1 MDESAVAMP
10 ARNQALL
17 NATLVASTAATV
29 DLDSLYVNSVVHS
42 IRAEGM
48 GGAARGKLWESLH
61 RALLGIRTS
70 KAALQAVASAGGAA
84 LGGDVLK
91 EETRELFHSLR
102 DECANFGTWD
112 NRASAAGGGEVP
124 ALSPRS
130 ALMSATSLPAI
141 VPSPVHDNS
150 SSNNNNSD
158 FDRLDPSATTSEDV
172 LNSVLGTTSPKLKR
186 SAAVNLDQPQVHS
199 WSSSERRTLAGQLL
213 HALRD
218 LGVLKASAPPSVERR
233 LRKFLANLALMSIEP
248 CDRPCLG
255 AQDVSNLLIESI
267 LTNSRSLPLDF
278 GELDRLSEWR
288 TSRVTW
294 MAIRDVL
301 TEWTR
306 NRGKRQRTEGG
317 GRHDRDAFYLESDA
331 LDRRS
336 RRRQRRQ
343 RSRRRGR
350 DGGGQDLQVWFCC
363 APTYDEQDLQKSL
376 QERKLRGEM
385 DLAETVQNA
394 EAAADALLHRLAMS
408 AVTLSPIQAKM
419 SRDMVK
425 TRGWQME
432 VF

>member
-186 SAAVNLDQPQVHS
+186 SAAVNLDQPAAA
-199 WSSSERRTLAGQLL
+199 RFARFG
-213 HALRD
+213 R
-218 LGVLKASAPPSVERR
+218 VE
-233 LRKFLANLALMSIEP
+233 S
-248 CDRPCLG
+248 LG
-255 AQDVSNLLIESI
+255 AAECGETTSQVSGQPRAHVDRAVRP
-267 LTNSRSLPLDF
+267 TLP
-278 GELDRLSEWR
+278 
-288 TSRVTW
+288 
-294 MAIRDVL
+294 
-301 TEWTR
+301 
-306 NRGKRQRTEGG
+306 
-317 GRHDRDAFYLESDA
+317 
-331 LDRRS
+331 RRS
-336 RRRQRRQ
+336 RRVQFA
-343 RSRRRGR
+343 
-350 DGGGQDLQVWFCC
+350 D
-363 APTYDEQDLQKSL
+363 
-376 QERKLRGEM
+376 RKYSYQLE
-385 DLAETVQNA
+385 V
-394 EAAADALLHRLAMS
+394 AAARFWRVRPFERVAHQQSDVDGHPRRFDRVDAEPWEATAHGGRRPARPRRLLSGKRRA
-408 AVTLSPIQAKM
+408 
-419 SRDMVK
+419 
-425 TRGWQME
+425 
-432 VF
+432 

>member
-150 SSNNNNSD
+150 SSN
-158 FDRLDPSATTSEDV
+158 LIQT
-172 LNSVLGTTSPKLKR
+172 
-186 SAAVNLDQPQVHS
+186 
-199 WSSSERRTLAGQLL
+199 
-213 HALRD
+213 
-218 LGVLKASAPPSVERR
+218 
-233 LRKFLANLALMSIEP
+233 IE
-248 CDRPCLG
+248 
-255 AQDVSNLLIESI
+255 I
-267 LTNSRSLPLDF
+267 
-278 GELDRLSEWR
+278 
-288 TSRVTW
+288 
-294 MAIRDVL
+294 VL
-301 TEWTR
+301 TVR
-306 NRGKRQRTEGG
+306 NYTSTLIACMSTKFK
-317 GRHDRDAFYLESDA
+317 A
-331 LDRRS
+331 
-336 RRRQRRQ
+336 
-343 RSRRRGR
+343 
-350 DGGGQDLQVWFCC
+350 
-363 APTYDEQDLQKSL
+363 
-376 QERKLRGEM
+376 
-385 DLAETVQNA
+385 TVI
-394 EAAADALLHRLAMS
+394 LLMMR
-408 AVTLSPIQAKM
+408 SPI
-419 SRDMVK
+419 
-425 TRGWQME
+425 
-432 VF
+432 